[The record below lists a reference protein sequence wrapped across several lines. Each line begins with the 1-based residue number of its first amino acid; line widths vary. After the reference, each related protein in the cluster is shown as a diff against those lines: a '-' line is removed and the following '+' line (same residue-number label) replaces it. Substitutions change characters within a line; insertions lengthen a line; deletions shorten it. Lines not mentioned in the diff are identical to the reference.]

1 MPLNME
7 TGYVT
12 SFFFTQFYTRFI
24 GVHVAMYSLL
34 YSIEFWLLKF
44 SMTVTA
50 FYKTVKTK
58 YDAIEKLES
67 GASAAELM
75 KIHGVGKATI
85 VDIKKIK
92 T

>member
-1 MPLNME
+1 
-7 TGYVT
+7 
-12 SFFFTQFYTRFI
+12 
-24 GVHVAMYSLL
+24 
-34 YSIEFWLLKF
+34 
-44 SMTVTA
+44 MTVTA

>member
-12 SFFFTQFYTRFI
+12 SFFFTQFYMRFI
-24 GVHVAMYSLL
+24 SVHVAMYSLL
-34 YSIEFWLLKF
+34 YSIEFWLSEF
-44 SMTVTA
+44 SMTVIT
-50 FYKTVKTK
+50 FYKTVETK
-58 YDAIEKLES
+58 YDAIEKVEN
-67 GASAAELM
+67 GASAAELT

-85 VDIKKIK
+85 AEIKETK